1 MQIRYSDHLVQ
12 IEDWSALLDTS
23 RAVTWVSAVLLI
35 VTILLNAFT
44 LVVCRRREKAGTG

>member
-1 MQIRYSDHLVQ
+1 MQILYTDHLVQ

-35 VTILLNAFT
+35 VTIMLNAFT
-44 LVVCRRREKAGTG
+44 LNVCRRRRKADIG